1 MALIPLATNGDSAV
15 VNLRDFYQQ
24 ERNISYDIIGT
35 LVGDVTIEGS
45 FKEEPA
51 SDADYI
57 LIQTLTI
64 PSGQVRTSAPK
75 IDPGGYVNVRFRVSA
90 YTSGTSTLETRV
102 F

>member
-1 MALIPLATNGDSAV
+1 MALIPLAANGDSAV
-15 VNLRDFYQQ
+15 VNLRDFYQH
-24 ERNISYDIIGT
+24 ERNISYDIVGN

-57 LIQTLTI
+57 LIQTITV
-64 PSGQVRTSAPK
+64 SSARTSAPK
-75 IDPGGYVNVRFRVSA
+75 VDPGGYVNVRFRVSS